1 MISDYEGPTPT
12 KKFDQDILFD
22 YSEGE
27 KEFTFELLDSYI
39 SSVEEHLPEL
49 LNSFE
54 AKDIKGAV
62 LHSHDIKGSSSYIG
76 CEAVRYVSG
85 KIEAYCK
92 NDELEKA
99 ESFYPELKK
108 EVEEVFKI
116 LSDFK
121 KNWDKN
127 HGDGGSDDGGDD
139 NESEPTDNNNND
151 GSNSSGDNEN
161 NNDSSSGSDGK
172 NIENKNTD
180 ENTGKILND
189 RSKSPVPLQTTS
201 KPVTIETPKTASDK
215 IATETP
221 TSLANN
227 NTNSSN
233 NNNKNENGLNSK
245 QPQTSS
251 NSPTKIQTK

>member
-49 LNSFE
+49 LKSFE
-54 AKDIKGAV
+54 AKDLKGAV

-92 NDELEKA
+92 DEQLEKA

-108 EVEEVFKI
+108 EIDEVFKI
-116 LSDFK
+116 LNDYK
-121 KNWDKN
+121 ENWDKN
-127 HGDGGSDDGGDD
+127 NNGGSNDNGDD
-139 NESEPTDNNNND
+139 NEAEKNESTTNNND
-151 GSNSSGDNEN
+151 DGSG
-161 NNDSSSGSDGK
+161 GSDGENLDNQNNSVK
-172 NIENKNTD
+172 PENKNND
-180 ENTGKILND
+180 ENTGKNLND
-189 RSKSPVPLQTTS
+189 RSKSPVPLQSTL

-227 NTNSSN
+227 STNSN
-233 NNNKNENGLNSK
+233 NSKNENGLNSK

>member
-54 AKDIKGAV
+54 AKDLKGAV

-127 HGDGGSDDGGDD
+127 HGEGGSDDGGDD
-139 NESEPTDNNNND
+139 NESEPTENNNND
-151 GSNSSGDNEN
+151 GSSVN
-161 NNDSSSGSDGK
+161 NNDSSSCGGGK
-172 NIENKNTD
+172 DIENKNTD
-180 ENTGKILND
+180 KNTGKNLNG
-189 RSKSPVPLQTTS
+189 RSKSPVPLQTTL

-227 NTNSSN
+227 TNSSSN
-233 NNNKNENGLNSK
+233 NNSKNENGLNSK

>member
-76 CEAVRYVSG
+76 CEAVRYLSG

-127 HGDGGSDDGGDD
+127 HGDGGSDDDGGGDD
-139 NESEPTDNNNND
+139 NESEPTDNNND
-151 GSNSSGDNEN
+151 GGGEN
-161 NNDSSSGSDGK
+161 NNDSGK
-172 NIENKNTD
+172 NIDENKNTD
-180 ENTGKILND
+180 ENTGKNLND
-189 RSKSPVPLQTTS
+189 RSKSPVPLQTTV

-227 NTNSSN
+227 STNSSN
-233 NNNKNENGLNSK
+233 NNNNNSKNENGLNSK

>member
-39 SSVEEHLPEL
+39 SSVDEHLPEL
-49 LNSFE
+49 LKSFE
-54 AKDIKGAV
+54 TKDIKGAV

-76 CEAVRYVSG
+76 CEAVRFLSG

-116 LSDFK
+116 LDDFK
-121 KNWDKN
+121 TNWDKN
-127 HGDGGSDDGGDD
+127 HGDGGGGDND
-139 NESEPTDNNNND
+139 DNGSQENESNT
-151 GSNSSGDNEN
+151 EN
-161 NNDSSSGSDGK
+161 NGGENPNNGENNKENSGSGK
-172 NIENKNTD
+172 NTENKNKEEST
-180 ENTGKILND
+180 EKNQND
-189 RSKSPVPLQTTS
+189 RSKSPVPLQTTL

-227 NTNSSN
+227 SN
-233 NNNKNENGLNSK
+233 NNNNNNNSKNENGLNSK

>member
-54 AKDIKGAV
+54 AKDTKGAV

-76 CEAVRYVSG
+76 CEAVRYLSG

-127 HGDGGSDDGGDD
+127 HGDGGDDDGEG
-139 NESEPTDNNNND
+139 NESEPTDNND
-151 GSNSSGDNEN
+151 GSGDNEN
-161 NNDSSSGSDGK
+161 NNDSSCGK

-180 ENTGKILND
+180 ENTGKNLND
-189 RSKSPVPLQTTS
+189 RSKSPVPLQTTL

-227 NTNSSN
+227 STNSSSN
-233 NNNKNENGLNSK
+233 NNNNSKNENGLNSK